1 MYPLQSKPDS
11 HHEQYYRQ
19 KHAQRRC
26 TLYHSRNK
34 SACFKVVCHRFKRPR
49 KSQYKYRRHHLLKS
63 CGDRIHTFVELQH
76 TAEHIICDYNYQRRD
91 RAERQTVSR
100 IAVCKCRHKIRTGE
114 KSAGIDHTHNA
125 EHDKHSNRKYK
136 VYNPSTLGHRLCV
149 LLISIVFLS

>member
-1 MYPLQSKPDS
+1 MV
-11 HHEQYYRQ
+11 R
-19 KHAQRRC
+19 
-26 TLYHSRNK
+26 
-34 SACFKVVCHRFKRPR
+34 HRFKCPR
-49 KSQYKYRRHHLLKS
+49 KSQYEYRRHHLLES

-136 VYNPSTLGHRLCV
+136 VYNPATLGHRLCV
-149 LLISIVFLS
+149 LLISIVFCRENITVLCVILVYFHRSVIRIAHRYEYYHKYR